1 MGQGATRPSH
11 AGGIVFRCRGDLVEY
26 LLVRSSV
33 GADEWVLPKG
43 HIETGETPEMAAVR
57 EVQEESGVV
66 ARVLARVA
74 DDIRF
79 VAKGESVTVWFY
91 LMAYQQDGQPSE
103 GREIAWVVLA
113 EALRRIRFPETR
125 KAVEAADSLRR
136 KLA

>member
-1 MGQGATRPSH
+1 MKQGATRPSH
-11 AGGIVFRCRGDLVEY
+11 AGGIVFRCRGDIVEY

-33 GADEWVLPKG
+33 DVDEWVLPKG

-57 EVQEESGVV
+57 EVREESGVV

-79 VAKGESVTVWFY
+79 VAAGETVTVWFY
-91 LMAYQQDGQPSE
+91 LMAYQQDGQSSE
-103 GREIAWVVLA
+103 DRDIAWVVLA

-125 KAVEAADSLRR
+125 KAVEAADALRR